1 MPRTRSLAWAELK
14 IGLISVFA
22 LVIAATL
29 IFMLSGEAGFFW
41 QRYTLKAQFTNV
53 AGLKPGAPVRV
64 AGVEVGS
71 VTGVIFAG
79 AKVEVVMELSKAM
92 QPRVTTESVAAI
104 GSVSVLG
111 EGAVDITASTTG
123 QPIPEW
129 GYVRSGRGASSI
141 SDVATEAS
149 EGLQQATQ
157 LLKDVRQGKGTVG
170 RLVTDETLYR
180 DLQGLVAAA
189 EEVTTNLTRGRG
201 TVGKLMNDPAAY
213 RSLQASLENLNAIT
227 RRIRAGEGS
236 LGRLVNDDAFAKSVT
251 SATSNVDSLAGK
263 MNRGEGTAGRL
274 VNDPALYNRLN
285 SLADRL
291 DQVATRLNQG
301 QGTAGQLLQD
311 KALYDNMNSAV
322 AELRNL
328 ISDIRK
334 DPRKYLQVKV
344 SIF

>member
-14 IGLISVFA
+14 IGLISVIA
-22 LVIAATL
+22 VIIAATL

-41 QRYTLKAQFTNV
+41 QRYSVKAQFTSV
-53 AGLKPGAPVRV
+53 PGLKPGAPVRV

-71 VTGVIFAG
+71 VTEVIFVG
-79 AKVEVVMELSKAM
+79 AKVEVVMELSKEM
-92 QPRVTTESVAAI
+92 QPRVTTDSLASI
-104 GSVSVLG
+104 GSVSLLG

-123 QPIPEW
+123 QPVPEW
-129 GYVRSGRGASSI
+129 GYVRSGRGAGSLT
-141 SDVATEAS
+141 DVAADAT
-149 EGLQQATQ
+149 EGLQQATA
-157 LLKDVRQGKGTVG
+157 LLRDVRQGKGTVG
-170 RLVTDETLYR
+170 KLFADDVLYR
-180 DLQGLVAAA
+180 DLQGFVAAA

-201 TVGKLMNDPAAY
+201 TMGKLINDPAAY
-213 RSLQASLENLNAIT
+213 RSLQASLENLTAIT
-227 RRIRAGEGS
+227 RRIRSGEGS
-236 LGRLVNDDAFAKSVT
+236 LGRLVNDDTFAKSVT
-251 SATSNVDSLAGK
+251 SATSNVDALAGK

-291 DQVATRLNQG
+291 DQVATRLTQG

-311 KALYDNMNSAV
+311 KALYENMNSAV
-322 AELRNL
+322 AELRSL